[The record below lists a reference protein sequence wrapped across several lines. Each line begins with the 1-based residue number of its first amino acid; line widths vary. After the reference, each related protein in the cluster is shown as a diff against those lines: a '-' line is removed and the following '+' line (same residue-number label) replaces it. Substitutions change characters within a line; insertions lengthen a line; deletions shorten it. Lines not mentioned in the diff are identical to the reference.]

1 MEDFKRTL
9 LVVLITL
16 FWAIC
21 FSFIYAAIL
30 VWLWNLVIVSVFS
43 APIITYWQAYAICII
58 CNILFKSGGNTKLND
73 KN

>member
-1 MEDFKRTL
+1 MKGFKKTL
-9 LVVLITL
+9 LLVLIAL
-16 FWAIC
+16 FGAIC

-58 CNILFKSGGNTKLND
+58 CNILFKGGNTKLND

>member
-1 MEDFKRTL
+1 MKDFK
-9 LVVLITL
+9 ITL
-16 FWAIC
+16 SVFLIALFGAIC
-21 FSFIYAAIL
+21 CSFIYAAIL

-43 APIITYWQAYAICII
+43 APVITYWQAYAICII